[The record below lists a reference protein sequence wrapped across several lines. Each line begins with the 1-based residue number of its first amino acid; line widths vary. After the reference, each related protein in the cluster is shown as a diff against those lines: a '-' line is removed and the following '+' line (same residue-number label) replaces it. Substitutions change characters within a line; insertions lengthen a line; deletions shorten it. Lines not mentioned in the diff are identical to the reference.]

1 MTEHKQDQR
10 TSIVGCPDPSGLAAV
25 KRLRSSLV
33 VKSSIHY
40 EEVDST
46 NTAALAEIQT
56 SSACVNSLPRLLV
69 ADRQTAGRGRH
80 GRRWNSDGG
89 TLTFTL
95 VISNEDRGNREA
107 MGRYC
112 SLAVGVGISRFLEFE
127 FSPLKTRVKWPND
140 IYLAGGKLAG
150 ILMELDGRHPEYLV
164 IGVGVNIGTTPT
176 ITDKNTT
183 QTVSGLA
190 QVLGRRVERYDLLDG
205 LVESIMEAVGQI
217 AGEPISLVRELRQRC
232 LLSGEIVEYQLDGMT
247 RSGRCLGI
255 SDHGGLRIATVD
267 GEIEITS
274 GEATRVRRNDG
285 NL

>member
-10 TSIVGCPDPSGLAAV
+10 ISIVGCPDPSGLAAV
-25 KRLRSSLV
+25 KRLQSSLV

-56 SSACVNSLPRLLV
+56 SSACVNSLLRLLV

-217 AGEPISLVRELRQRC
+217 ASEPISLVSELRQRC
-232 LLSGEIVEYQLDGMT
+232 LLNGEIVEYQLDGMT

>member
-1 MTEHKQDQR
+1 
-10 TSIVGCPDPSGLAAV
+10 
-25 KRLRSSLV
+25 
-33 VKSSIHY
+33 
-40 EEVDST
+40 
-46 NTAALAEIQT
+46 
-56 SSACVNSLPRLLV
+56 
-69 ADRQTAGRGRH
+69 
-80 GRRWNSDGG
+80 
-89 TLTFTL
+89 
-95 VISNEDRGNREA
+95 
-107 MGRYC
+107 
-112 SLAVGVGISRFLEFE
+112 LEFE